1 MAKAVEL
8 AVDQNEEQKPSA
20 EWLRQ
25 RRMRSIAIALMLLA
39 LTALFYAA
47 TIVRIGGN
55 VLNRAM

>member
-1 MAKAVEL
+1 MVSAVEF
-8 AVDQNEEQKPSA
+8 AVDQNEEQKPSPH
-20 EWLRQ
+20 WLRQ

-55 VLNRAM
+55 VLNRAL